1 MAVIR
6 KLDNFISRMDASPLK
21 AIKSPHTRV
30 DLARLARM
38 HLVEKM
44 LGAEGIGNCGMLSR
58 AAEMWIRSDDAGHD
72 VKAMHAAWIELA
84 S

>member
-1 MAVIR
+1 MPLIA
-6 KLDNFISRMDASPLK
+6 KLDTFISRLDASPL
-21 AIKSPHTRV
+21 AVIKSPHTRV

-44 LGAEGIGNCGMLSR
+44 LGATGIGNQGVLSR
-58 AAEMWIRSDDAGHD
+58 AALMWIRSDDAGHD
-72 VKAMHAAWIELA
+72 VDTMHAAWIELA